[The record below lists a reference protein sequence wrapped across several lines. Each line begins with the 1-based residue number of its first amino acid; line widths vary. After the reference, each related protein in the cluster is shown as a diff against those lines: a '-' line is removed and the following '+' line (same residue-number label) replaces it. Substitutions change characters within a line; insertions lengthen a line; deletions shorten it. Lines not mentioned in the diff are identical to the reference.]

1 MFNLTIILKVMLALL
16 IGFSIIVV
24 GNGKTGAIIMAILIT
39 GLSIM
44 ATIAGN
50 DSAEYKQQ
58 TEVIHEYNS
67 NNSCSCNCTNS
78 DL

>member
-1 MFNLTIILKVMLALL
+1 MFNLTIILKVILAFV

-24 GNGKTGAIIMAILIT
+24 GNGKTNAIIMAILIT
-39 GLSIM
+39 GLSII
-44 ATIAGN
+44 ATIPGN
-50 DSAEYKQQ
+50 NSAEYTKQ

-78 DL
+78 NL